1 MTSMTGGAAMSA
13 TDSDI
18 SFGVDL
24 ITFFDPRFWGFE
36 TFAEV
41 TAKAASEPRWFWDRV
56 LDSLEAAGIDQ
67 LELTFA
73 PADAATAISA
83 YGSAEAVRAELE
95 RRGLVVLSA
104 YFGDLEKSVDPTDAD
119 ETARLLAA
127 AATATDLVAS
137 LGGRF
142 LVIGLPMRRNTDDN
156 TDYLPVDAAY
166 AAPVADIL
174 NRIGTL
180 TAERGI
186 DTALHTES
194 HSVFWHTEDVDL
206 ILSLTDPATVSLC
219 LDTAHIVLGGGDPIA
234 LADRHSDRLRL
245 AHWKDA
251 AGPVVEHI
259 VVDENVFSADATY
272 FRPLGEGVVD
282 WAAWCTVLQRIGL
295 NDCVLL
301 ELDAAAD
308 PVTNL
313 VAARTHLIPLLAPH
327 RTA

>member
-1 MTSMTGGAAMSA
+1 MTSMTGGAPTSV

-36 TFAEV
+36 SFAEV
-41 TAKAASEPRWFWDRV
+41 TEKATVEPRWFWDRV
-56 LDSLEAAGIDQ
+56 LDSLESAGIDQ

-73 PADAATAISA
+73 PADAATAIRA
-83 YGSAEAVRAELE
+83 YGSADAVRAELQ

-104 YFGDLEKSVDPTDAD
+104 YFGDLEKSEDPTNA
-119 ETARLLAA
+119 EESARILAA
-127 AATATDLVAS
+127 AAAATDLVAA
-137 LGGRF
+137 LGGRY
-142 LVIGLPMRRNTDDN
+142 LVLGLPMRRNTDDN
-156 TDYLPVDAAY
+156 ADYLPVDAVY
-166 AAPVADIL
+166 AAPIADIL
-174 NRIGTL
+174 NRIGAI

-194 HSVFWHTEDVDL
+194 HSVFWHPADVEL
-206 ILSLTDPATVSLC
+206 FLGLTDPATVSLC
-219 LDTAHIVLGGGDPIA
+219 LDTAHVVLGGGDPVA
-234 LADRHSDRLRL
+234 LADQHSDRLRL

-251 AGPVVEHI
+251 AGPVLEHI
-259 VVDENVFSADATY
+259 IVDENVFSADATY

-282 WAAWCTVLQRIGL
+282 WAAWCILLQRIGL

-313 VAARTHLIPLLAPH
+313 IAARTHLLPLLAPQ